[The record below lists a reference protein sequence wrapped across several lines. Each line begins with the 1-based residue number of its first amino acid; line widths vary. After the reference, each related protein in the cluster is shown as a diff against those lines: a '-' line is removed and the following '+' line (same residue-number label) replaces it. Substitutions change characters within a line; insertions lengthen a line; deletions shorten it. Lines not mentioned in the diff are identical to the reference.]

1 MTLAESVAAETHDR
15 ERDVANASWHD
26 AHAALSRLARQ
37 RCAADAEEGRWL
49 LRAARTAAH
58 VYLGFGSYSEYVC
71 HEAWEG
77 PMT

>member
-1 MTLAESVAAETHDR
+1 MALVESVAAETNHR
-15 ERDVANASWHD
+15 EQDVARASWRE

-58 VYLGFGSYSEYVC
+58 VYLGFGSFGEYVC